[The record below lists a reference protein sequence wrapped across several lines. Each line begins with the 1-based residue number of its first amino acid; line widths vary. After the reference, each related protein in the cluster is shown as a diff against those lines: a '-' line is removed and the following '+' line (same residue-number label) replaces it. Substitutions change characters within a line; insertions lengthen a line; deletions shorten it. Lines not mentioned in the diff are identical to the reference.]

1 MLVQIAPK
9 LNIPQ
14 SQFLALPHK
23 FRAFVAGFGSGKT
36 WVGCSAT
43 CKHFWEF
50 PKINSGYFAPSYPQI
65 RDIFYPTIDEVAADW
80 GLRTEI
86 REGNKEVH
94 FYSGK
99 KYRGTTLCRSMDD
112 PGSIVGFKI
121 GHALVDEYDLLTMEK
136 ALLAHKK
143 IMARM
148 RYKVDNLRNGVDFTT
163 TPEGFKATYKLF
175 VSDVLKD
182 EKKKSTY
189 GLIHASTYENEKNLP
204 DDYIQTMLDAYPS
217 QLIEA
222 YLNGQFVNLTSGTVY
237 NNFDRK
243 LNDSDVVEQK
253 GEPLHVG
260 MDFNVQHMAAV
271 VHVERNGMPIA
282 VGELVG
288 VYDTPSMIKL
298 LQARYE
304 GHKIYVYPDASGQN
318 RKTVDA
324 STNDIALLK
333 QAGFLVLVD
342 ASNPSVKDRIVAMN
356 AAFHNAKGERRYK
369 VNTRRCPEYTRCLE
383 QQAYDKH
390 GQPDKD
396 SGVDH
401 ANDAGGYY
409 ICKRLP
415 VLRPTAAPK
424 VAFR

>member
-1 MLVQIAPK
+1 M
-9 LNIPQ
+9 
-14 SQFLALPHK
+14 
-23 FRAFVAGFGSGKT
+23 VAGFGSGKT
-36 WVGCSAT
+36 KAAIDRSIIGKLRNPTTNRGFYLPTYDLVRTIA
-43 CKHFWEF
+43 F
-50 PKINSGYFAPSYPQI
+50 PRFEEALESLGIPYRLYKTPLNEIEIFGYGKI
-65 RDIFYPTIDEVAADW
+65 IF
-80 GLRTEI
+80 
-86 REGNKEVH
+86 
-94 FYSGK
+94 
-99 KYRGTTLCRSMDD
+99 RSMDS
-112 PGSIVGFKI
+112 PHRII
-121 GHALVDEYDLLTMEK
+121 GYEHADADVDELDTLKEDDAAECWRRILSRNRQ
-136 ALLAHKK
+136 KK
-143 IMARM
+143 P
-148 RYKVDNLRNGVDFTT
+148 NGEQNTIGVTT
-163 TPEGFKATYKLF
+163 TPEGFRFVYKTWKLDPKQGYEIIQAPTM
-175 VSDVLKD
+175 SNPHLPDGYIQSLKD
-182 EKKKSTY
+182 IY
-189 GLIHASTYENEKNLP
+189 PENL
-204 DDYIQTMLDAYPS
+204 LD
-217 QLIEA
+217 A
-222 YLNGQFVNLTSGTVY
+222 YLNGQFVNLTIGTVY

-243 LNDSDVVEQK
+243 LNGSDVVEQK

-260 MDFNVQHMAAV
+260 MDFNVQNMAAI
-271 VHVERNGMPIA
+271 VHVERDGMPIA

-298 LQARYE
+298 LQTRYE

-333 QAGFLVLVD
+333 QAGFPVVVD

-369 VNTRRCPEYTRCLE
+369 VNTKRCPEYTRCLE

>member
-1 MLVQIAPK
+1 MATISPT
-9 LNIPQ
+9 IPQ
-14 SQFLALPHK
+14 FDYITSQAQFPAM
-23 FRAFVAGFGSGKT
+23 VAGFGSGKT
-36 WVGCSAT
+36 KAAIDRSIIGKLRNPTTNRGFYLPTYDLVRTIAFPRFEEALENLGIPYRLYKTPLNEIEIFGCG
-43 CKHFWEF
+43 
-50 PKINSGYFAPSYPQI
+50 KI
-65 RDIFYPTIDEVAADW
+65 IF
-80 GLRTEI
+80 
-86 REGNKEVH
+86 
-94 FYSGK
+94 
-99 KYRGTTLCRSMDD
+99 RSMDS
-112 PGSIVGFKI
+112 PHRII
-121 GHALVDEYDLLTMEK
+121 GYEHADADVDELDTLKEDDAAECWRRILSRNRQ
-136 ALLAHKK
+136 KK
-143 IMARM
+143 PNSEPNTI
-148 RYKVDNLRNGVDFTT
+148 GVTT
-163 TPEGFKATYKLF
+163 TPEGFRFVYKTWKLDPKQGYEIIQAPTM
-175 VSDVLKD
+175 SNPHLPDGYIQSLKD
-182 EKKKSTY
+182 IY
-189 GLIHASTYENEKNLP
+189 PENL
-204 DDYIQTMLDAYPS
+204 LDAYLS
-217 QLIEA
+217 
-222 YLNGQFVNLTSGTVY
+222 GQFVNLTSGTVY

-243 LNDSDVVEQK
+243 LNGSDVVEQK
-253 GEPLHVG
+253 GEALHVG
-260 MDFNVQHMAAV
+260 MDFNVQHMAAI
-271 VHVERNGMPIA
+271 VHVERDGLPIA

-288 VYDTPSMIKL
+288 IYDTPSMIKL

-333 QAGFLVLVD
+333 QAGFPVVVG

-369 VNTRRCPEYTRCLE
+369 VNTKRCPEYTRCLE

-415 VLRPTAAPK
+415 VMRPVAAPK